1 MQSKYKILKYINK
14 HPGCS
19 YSDVAKK
26 LFDGNI
32 ETASHKLIRNKD
44 FLTGNGLY
52 IEVNGHS
59 IKTINGLSINSY
71 GKDFLE
77 ERISQR
83 NRFFIPL
90 IVSVLA
96 LLISICSYLFP
107 ISCVL

>member
-32 ETASHKLIRNKD
+32 ETASHELIRNKD

-90 IVSVLA
+90 
-96 LLISICSYLFP
+96 LISICSYLFP